1 MVVAIVVLFIFFL
14 SKKKISNVSTN
25 SSLEARE
32 GNAGILGRLPPLPP
46 GSGAPASLPLPPR
59 PGARFPSRKKVWLDA
74 WPAPATGRF
83 PPALS
88 SVPRCPCLR
97 RARPAAS
104 SASLA
109 GSLPGWL
116 PRGQMS
122 RASSRGKASVPDSLP
137 TRPHG
142 PSPAGRRP
150 PARQP
155 CTVPRGF
162 SRLGGVPP

>member
-1 MVVAIVVLFIFFL
+1 MSTEEFLGSARGKRRHPRASAAFASGLGSPGLASASASAEGQVSFQKKSLVRRVAR
-14 SKKKISNVSTN
+14 
-25 SSLEARE
+25 SSHR
-32 GNAGILGRLPPLPP
+32 
-46 GSGAPASLPLPPR
+46 PLPPR
-59 PGARFPSRKKVWLDA
+59 TQLCPEMPLPQAGA
-74 WPAPATGRF
+74 
-83 PPALS
+83 
-88 SVPRCPCLR
+88 PCGVIGLNL
-97 RARPAAS
+97 
-104 SASLA
+104 LA

-122 RASSRGKASVPDSLP
+122 RASSRGKASVPDSLL

-150 PARQP
+150 PAHQP